1 MNITDTFPFVASRI
15 PATKSAQAELAE
27 ALVAAVQDGDINPI
41 DAVVQMKSIAESIN
55 AFLKDDRIREAVLS
69 ECAKYGKGE
78 TPAFRGAKV
87 QQKESGVSFDYMACA
102 DPVWTDLMAR
112 EQEIAAERKAREKF
126 LQTITKPKAEVDEAT
141 GEVYTLMPPA
151 RRSTTTFAITFRK
164 D

>member
-1 MNITDTFPFVASRI
+1 MNTTDTFPFVASRI

-27 ALVAAVQDGDINPI
+27 TLVAAVQDGDINPI

-87 QQKESGVSFDYMACA
+87 QQKEAGASFDYMACA

-112 EQEIAAERKAREKF
+112 EQEIAARLGAPDALAKQFAADSTEGKTGGKKAVVIVG
-126 LQTITKPKAEVDEAT
+126 L
-141 GEVYTLMPPA
+141 
-151 RRSTTTFAITFRK
+151 FRIGK
-164 D
+164 RP